1 MIAPTG
7 HSSPPRTAPR
17 RAKLLS
23 VGLAIAF
30 SALITVGA
38 ARYQRAEPPPAQPSR
53 TMTVGEHD
61 VTLSPDAP
69 QYNALRLGAAK
80 AASPRYREAVPARV
94 TIDETRASRVGTPLS
109 GRVTAVFVELG
120 QAVKAGDPLFRVA
133 SPDIAGLRVER
144 DKAAVD
150 LDVAKTQLD
159 RVRTMVEAR
168 ALPAKDELEAN
179 QTLRQAQL
187 ALRLAQ
193 SKFASLKVAPGGDNE
208 FTVVAPRAGT
218 IVDKTVL
225 PSQEVSPDAALMTL
239 VDLGSV
245 WVIAELFEA
254 DAMGIHNGTF
264 VEITIP
270 SVPGFRE
277 SAQVEMVSAIVDP
290 IRHTI
295 SVRVRLSN
303 EAGKLRPNTYA
314 QARFAVEATPGAV
327 EVPST
332 AIVSDG
338 SHKYVYAKEAP
349 GRFVRREVTAGSQR
363 DSVVPIF
370 AGLTDGEVVV
380 EDGAILLDNQIAL
393 SN

>member
-1 MIAPTG
+1 MTEPIYRTP
-7 HSSPPRTAPR
+7 SPPTAR
-17 RAKLLS
+17 RAKLLGVS
-23 VGLAIAF
+23 LAVAF

-38 ARYQRAEPPPAQPSR
+38 SRYQRAEPPPAQPSR

-61 VTLSPDAP
+61 VTLTPDAP

-109 GRVTAVFVELG
+109 GRVTGVFVELG

-133 SPDIAGLRVER
+133 SPDIAGLRIER

-150 LDVAKTQLD
+150 LDVAKTQLE

-193 SKFASLKVAPGGDNE
+193 SKFASLKVAAGGDNE

-218 IVDKTVL
+218 IVEKTVL
-225 PSQEVSPDAALMTL
+225 PSQEVSPEGSLMTL

-245 WVIAELFEA
+245 WVIADLFEA
-254 DAMGIHNGTF
+254 DAMGIHDGTA
-264 VEITIP
+264 VEITSP
-270 SVPGFRE
+270 SMPGFKE
-277 SAQVEMVSAIVDP
+277 STQVEMVSAVVDP
-290 IRHTI
+290 VRHTI
-295 SVRVRLSN
+295 PVRVRLSN
-303 EAGKLRPNTYA
+303 EAGKLRPNAYA
-314 QARFAVEATPGAV
+314 QARFAVEPIPGSV
-327 EVPST
+327 EIPST
-332 AIVSDG
+332 AIVSNG
-338 SHKYVYAKEAP
+338 SRKYVYAQEAP

-370 AGLTDGEVVV
+370 AGLREGEVVV
-380 EDGAILLDNQIAL
+380 EEGAILLDNQIAL

>member
-1 MIAPTG
+1 MTEPTRRTPP
-7 HSSPPRTAPR
+7 SSTAR
-17 RAKLLS
+17 RAKLLGVS
-23 VGLAIAF
+23 LAVAF

-38 ARYQRAEPPPAQPSR
+38 SRYQRAEPPPAQASA
-53 TMTVGEHD
+53 TMIVSERG
-61 VTLSPDAP
+61 VTLAPNAP
-69 QYNALRLGAAK
+69 QYKALRLGAAK

-94 TIDETRASRVGTPLS
+94 TIDETRASRVGAPLS
-109 GRVTAVFVELG
+109 GRITHVYVELG

-133 SPDIAGLRVER
+133 SPDIAGLRIER

-150 LDVAKTQLD
+150 LEVAKTQLA

-168 ALPAKDELEAN
+168 ALPAKDELEAD

-193 SKFASLKVAPGGDNE
+193 SKFASLKVAAGGDNE
-208 FTVVAPRAGT
+208 FTVVAPRSGT
-218 IVDKTVL
+218 IVEKTVL
-225 PSQEVSPDAALMTL
+225 PSQEVSPDGALMTL
-239 VDLGSV
+239 VDLGHV

-254 DAMGIHNGTF
+254 DAMGIHDGTA
-264 VEITIP
+264 VEITSP
-270 SVPGFRE
+270 SMPGFKG
-277 SAQVEMVSAIVDP
+277 SAQVEMVSAVVDP
-290 IRHTI
+290 VRHTI
-295 SVRVRLSN
+295 PIRVRLSN
-303 EAGKLRPNTYA
+303 EDGKLRPNTYA
-314 QARFAVEATPGAV
+314 QARFAVKPTPGSV

-338 SHKYVYAKEAP
+338 SRKYVYAQEAA

-370 AGLTDGEVVV
+370 TGLNEGDVVV
-380 EDGAILLDNQIAL
+380 EEGAILLDNQIAL